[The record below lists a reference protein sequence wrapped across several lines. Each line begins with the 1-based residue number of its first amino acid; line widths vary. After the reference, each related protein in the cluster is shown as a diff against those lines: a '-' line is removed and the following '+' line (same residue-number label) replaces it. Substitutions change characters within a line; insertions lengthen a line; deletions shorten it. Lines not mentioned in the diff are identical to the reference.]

1 MGQAKQNSIKRAGVG
16 YTIGNYLIRGLGFL
30 TVPIFSRLLSTADYG
45 FYNTYTSYE
54 SILFIF
60 VGLALHTTFYAG
72 QI

>member
-54 SILFIF
+54 
-60 VGLALHTTFYAG
+60 
-72 QI
+72 